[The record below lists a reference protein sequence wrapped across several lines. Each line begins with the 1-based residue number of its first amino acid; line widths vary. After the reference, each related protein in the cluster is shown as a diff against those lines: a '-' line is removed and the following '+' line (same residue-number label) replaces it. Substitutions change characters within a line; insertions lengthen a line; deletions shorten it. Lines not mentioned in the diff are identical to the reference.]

1 MAVETASMSE
11 RAFPIPKD
19 WNPFSLEDTNR
30 PLLRYGDESFELLCT
45 PFDECLSRKRS
56 HVRVRR

>member
-1 MAVETASMSE
+1 MSE
-11 RAFPIPKD
+11 SAFPILKD

-30 PLLRYGDESFELLCT
+30 PWGTLLRDGDKSFELLCT
-45 PFDECLSRKRS
+45 PVDECLSRKRS